1 MAKHAKPVCTHLSKE
16 VTDLAKLVKGKL
28 GRGYLMSLAGKSHF
42 ITMRRMPITL
52 AVVVVIMVMRT
63 AW

>member
-1 MAKHAKPVCTHLSKE
+1 MGS
-16 VTDLAKLVKGKL
+16 
-28 GRGYLMSLAGKSHF
+28 GYLMSLAGKSHF

-63 AW
+63 ASER